1 MEVFALDH
9 HSLLNLATEL
19 ARHMME
25 CGAEI
30 YRVEDSVVRLM
41 RAYGARDAQIFA
53 IPNCITISLTS
64 ETGEPVTRLCRVAS
78 HDTDLDCL
86 ELCNDLCRRLCEQTP
101 PVEQAH
107 EELADIFRHRP
118 RFHPLAVMLGHFLIG
133 VFFTPFFGGGLLD
146 ALCGGL
152 CGLAIYFANRF
163 LVPLAGPNVFFRTL
177 LAAAASSLAAQLLVY
192 AGIGQQI
199 DTITIGALMILVP
212 GVSLTTA
219 MREVMAGDLVS
230 GVSRTA
236 ESILSATAI
245 ALGTGAAMF
254 LGGLL

>member
-1 MEVFALDH
+1 MNYH
-9 HSLLNLATEL
+9 GLLNLAVDL
-19 ARHMME
+19 GCRMME
-25 CGAEI
+25 SGGEI
-30 YRVEDSVVRLM
+30 YRVEDSVLRLM
-41 RAYGARDAQIFA
+41 RAYGAQDAQIFA
-53 IPNCITISLTS
+53 IPGSITVSLTA
-64 ETGEPVTRLCRVAS
+64 ENGEPITRLCRVDAHS
-78 HDTDLDCL
+78 TDLDCL
-86 ELCNDLCRRLCEQTP
+86 ELCNALCRDWCDQTP
-101 PVEQAH
+101 PVEQARK
-107 EELADIFRHRP
+107 ELADLCHRRP
-118 RFHPLAVMLGHFLIG
+118 RFRPVAVMLGHFLIG
-133 VFFTPFFGGGLLD
+133 AFFTPFFGGTFMD

-152 CGLAIYFANRF
+152 CGLAIHFANRW
-163 LVPLAGPNVFFRTL
+163 LAPLAGPNVFFRTL
-177 LAAAASSLAAQLLVY
+177 LAATASSLLAQLLVL
-192 AGIGQQI
+192 AGLGQQI